1 MHPQVEHI
9 FLDIAIILLLA
20 RVLATLAAHFRVP
33 AVLGELVAGL
43 LLGPS
48 VLGWIEV
55 NDVLELLAKVGVTLL
70 LFEVGLE
77 TDFLRLVKTG
87 RVSATIAVIGFTGPL
102 VLAFI
107 AARYVFNLNVLMS
120 LFIAGTL
127 TATGTGI
134 IVRML
139 SDVGQQK
146 TEIGQY
152 VLGAILIDDLL
163 GILLLVLLY
172 DFAQS
177 GGINMASAGR
187 LLVFTGLFIVL
198 APLVARLA
206 LGFIERMENTARVPG
221 VVPTTVVAIVLL
233 FAAIAQMLGVPEI
246 IGGFAAGLAI
256 SRRFVLPIGA
266 AGQIDRDFA
275 HRIEKSVRPII
286 HLFTSIFFAVIGL
299 SINVTKFDLAS
310 PFLWAFIFALTII
323 AVFGKLLCGLAVKG
337 SWAKRLLVGTLMVPR
352 GEVGLIFAGMGLSA
366 AALVSEV
373 HSALVLVIAVTTLIP
388 PLFLPWIVSRANLE
402 DPSSYTQ
409 KSKIPHRSR
418 VRRSTRQDH

>member
-1 MHPQVEHI
+1 MHPLVGHI
-9 FLDIAIILLLA
+9 FLDIALILLLA
-20 RVLATLAAHFRVP
+20 RVLATLAARYRVP
-33 AVLGELVAGL
+33 AVLGELTAGL

-55 NDVLELLAKVGVTLL
+55 SDILKVLAEVGVTLL

-77 TDFLRLVKTG
+77 TDLLRLVKTG
-87 RVSATIAVIGFTGPL
+87 RVSASIAVIGFVGPL
-102 VLAFI
+102 ILAFV
-107 AARYVFNLNVLMS
+107 AAYYVFDFSLLMS

-134 IVRML
+134 VVRML

-146 TEIGQY
+146 PEIGQF

-163 GILLLVLLY
+163 GVLLLVLLY

-177 GGINMASAGR
+177 GGINVASAVG
-187 LLVFTGLFIVL
+187 LLLFTGLFIVL
-198 APLVARLA
+198 APLVTRLA
-206 LGFIERMENTARVPG
+206 LGFIERMERTGRVPG
-221 VVPTTVVAIVLL
+221 VVPTTVVAVVLL
-233 FAAIAQMLGVPEI
+233 FAAIAQTLGVPEV

-275 HRIEKSVRPII
+275 HRMEESVRPII
-286 HLFTSIFFAVIGL
+286 HLFTSIFFAVVGL
-299 SINVTKFDLAS
+299 SIDVTKFDLAS
-310 PFLWAFIFALTII
+310 LSLWAFVFALTII

-337 SWAKRLLVGTLMVPR
+337 NWAKRFLVGTLMVPR

-366 AALVSEV
+366 AVLVSEV
-373 HSALVLVIAVTTLIP
+373 HSALVLVIAVTTLLP
-388 PLFLPWIVSRANLE
+388 PLFLPWIVSSANLDE
-402 DPSSYTQ
+402 PRPT
-409 KSKIPHRSR
+409 HRRTARHRRRR
-418 VRRSTRQDH
+418 VDRA